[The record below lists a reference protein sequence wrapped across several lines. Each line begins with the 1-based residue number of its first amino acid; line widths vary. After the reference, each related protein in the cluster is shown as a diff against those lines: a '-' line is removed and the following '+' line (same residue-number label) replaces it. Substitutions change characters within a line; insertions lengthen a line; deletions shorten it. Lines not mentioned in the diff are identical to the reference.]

1 MEDRVEFEGKSFT
14 ISTGSNEE
22 NQVVVK
28 IENEGND
35 EKELLYHKI
44 ETFDYKPKKEE
55 LMKLHSKA
63 LSLLFKILQ
72 KDENPNSKDFEEM
85 DKDKEIVSDDKKT
98 SNISKISDEK
108 NGKIPEILA
117 ELIDEKQIACFLL
130 KDNELYQYVNNE
142 SFKITEEFMMK
153 ISAMIDFLKDN
164 SDIEKLIGNW
174 KMMVQSEK
182 NFNHF
187 ASMIDSDDVLII
199 INDASMPMGTML
211 KRNETIRE
219 KFIEKIY

>member
-1 MEDRVEFEGKSFT
+1 ME
-14 ISTGSNEE
+14 
-22 NQVVVK
+22 
-28 IENEGND
+28 
-35 EKELLYHKI
+35 Y
-44 ETFDYKPKKEE
+44 
-55 LMKLHSKA
+55 
-63 LSLLFKILQ
+63 
-72 KDENPNSKDFEEM
+72 

-98 SNISKISDEK
+98 SNISKVSDEK
-108 NGKIPEILA
+108 NGKISEILA

-219 KFIEKIY
+219 KLIEKIY